1 MSDRSVVC
9 SPTNWCHHRYPC
21 STGGAQP
28 AAPGRLSLVWA
39 ARPVDAVTCL
49 RPSRPTANCEV
60 IHRRGGGA
68 IRIDGDVSQDGC
80 YFVRRAP
87 LAHHQERYYL
97 RYYGASSNGS
107 VEVLL
112 SGCGN
117 DVRDARE
124 QARGLCVNRVG
135 VRIVMKATRTIGGN
149 RGHEVEVRD
158 NVELLA
164 GAVVSGD
171 VVEVKDVISD
181 DCCLQTVAGVGGL
194 CGRVTA
200 GAESQRGE
208 EDERKPGPRHEK
220 LRVRCGH
227 QGLRGRGVHSK
238 EGGGGSRT
246 DQVLSSL
253 RDHEVGQV
261 CHRFLR
267 GATSFRLQ
275 LISPRAAP

>member
-21 STGGAQP
+21 STGCAQP
-28 AAPGRLSLVWA
+28 AAPGRLSPAL
-39 ARPVDAVTCL
+39 AR
-49 RPSRPTANCEV
+49 
-60 IHRRGGGA
+60 
-68 IRIDGDVSQDGC
+68 
-80 YFVRRAP
+80 
-87 LAHHQERYYL
+87 HHERYCL
-97 RYYGASSNGS
+97 RYYGESSNGS

-117 DVRDARE
+117 DVHDARE

-227 QGLRGRGVHSK
+227 QGCVDEACTPKRAA
-238 EGGGGSRT
+238 GGQGPIKCRLPLVT
-246 DQVLSSL
+246 ARLA
-253 RDHEVGQV
+253 RF

-267 GATSFRLQ
+267 GSTRFRLQ
-275 LISPRAAP
+275 SISPRY